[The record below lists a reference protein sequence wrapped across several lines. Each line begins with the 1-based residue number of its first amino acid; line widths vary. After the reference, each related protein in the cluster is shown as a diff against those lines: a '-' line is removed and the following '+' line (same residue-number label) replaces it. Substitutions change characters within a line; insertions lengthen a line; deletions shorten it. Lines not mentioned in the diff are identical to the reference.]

1 MRIRILLYFQ
11 LQIVKLF
18 NYTYVVLPNA
28 IIITNTLT
36 SLIPAAKHI
45 NAVTSSYSFQHI
57 IMLYLVYDQGSPKY
71 IDVRMCSPHFPHL
84 FLFVHLSKWGLPSF
98 VSISTE
104 ALLLH
109 KTVTLSI
116 RWWWLCMQP
125 FHPRHDGCVVGMP
138 EYPSD
143 MSCNFD
149 VVSWSA

>member
-71 IDVRMCSPHFPHL
+71 IDVRPPIPTS
-84 FLFVHLSKWGLPSF
+84 
-98 VSISTE
+98 VSICSSF
-104 ALLLH
+104 
-109 KTVTLSI
+109 KMGSPFFRFDIDRSVVTS
-116 RWWWLCMQP
+116 
-125 FHPRHDGCVVGMP
+125 
-138 EYPSD
+138 
-143 MSCNFD
+143 
-149 VVSWSA
+149 

>member
-84 FLFVHLSKWGLPSF
+84 FLFVHLSKLSPFFRFDIDRS
-98 VSISTE
+98 V
-104 ALLLH
+104 
-109 KTVTLSI
+109 VTS
-116 RWWWLCMQP
+116 
-125 FHPRHDGCVVGMP
+125 
-138 EYPSD
+138 
-143 MSCNFD
+143 
-149 VVSWSA
+149 